1 MIVGV
6 PTEVKTREYRVG
18 MIPAGARTLT
28 AHGHKVL
35 VQQGAGLG
43 SGIADEA
50 YKAAGAEIVATAD
63 EVWKRAEM
71 IFKVKEPLPE
81 EYPRMREGQILYTYL
96 HLAAVP
102 ELAQELVKRGVTG
115 VAYETIEL
123 DDGHLP
129 LLHPMSAVAGRMAVQ
144 VGATYLRRS
153 TAARASSSAACRA
166 CVAAASPSSAAASS
180 DSNAARMA
188 IGLGAQVTV
197 LDVNVNTL
205 AYLDDIYQGRVN
217 TLYSDPLSI
226 EESVQRADVVIGAV
240 LVTGARAPR
249 LVTEELIKK
258 MEPGSVIVD
267 VAVDQ
272 GGCIETC
279 RPTTHDDPTYSVHGV
294 IHYCVA
300 NMPGAVARTS
310 TFALNNATLAYGVKI
325 ADRASWRRPPPIVTS
340 PRAEHVQG
348 QDHAQGSS
356 RRRQRRLRSV
366 YFPLSYFFGSG
377 TSFASLHVAGPA
389 AVGAGQ

>member
-1 MIVGV
+1 MIIGV

-18 MIPAGARTLT
+18 MVPAGVRTLT
-28 AHGHKVL
+28 ARGHKVL
-35 VQQGAGLG
+35 VQAGAGLG
-43 SGIADEA
+43 SGISDED
-50 YKAAGAEIVATAD
+50 YRAAGAELLSTAD

-102 ELAQELVKRGVTG
+102 KLADELLKRGVSG

-123 DDGHLP
+123 AGGQLP
-129 LLHPMSAVAGRMAVQ
+129 LLQPMSAVAGRMSIQ
-144 VGATYLRRS
+144 VAATYLEKERGGKGVLLGGVPGVLRG
-153 TAARASSSAACRA
+153 R
-166 CVAAASPSSAAASS
+166 VAIIGGGTVGQ
-180 DSNAARMA
+180 NAARMA

-197 LDVNVNTL
+197 LDINIETL
-205 AYLDDIYQGRVN
+205 AYIDDVYEGRIE

-226 EESVQRADVVIGAV
+226 EQSVRNADAVIGAV
-240 LVTGARAPR
+240 LVAGARAPR
-249 LVTEELIKK
+249 LVTDAMVKK

-279 RPTTHDDPTYSVHGV
+279 HPTTHDDPTYTVHGV
-294 IHYCVA
+294 VHYCVA

-310 TFALNNATLAYGVKI
+310 TFALNNATLAYGVRI
-325 ADRASWRRPPPIVTS
+325 ADLGLQEAMKDPVVLRGLNTHKGKVTHQAV
-340 PRAEHVQG
+340 AEALNLEYKPFG
-348 QDHAQGSS
+348 Q
-356 RRRQRRLRSV
+356 
-366 YFPLSYFFGSG
+366 
-377 TSFASLHVAGPA
+377 
-389 AVGAGQ
+389 

>member
-18 MIPAGARTLT
+18 MIPAGVRTLVL
-28 AHGHKVL
+28 HGHKVV
-35 VQQGAGLG
+35 VQAGAGVG
-43 SGIADEA
+43 SGISDEM
-50 YKAAGAEIVATAD
+50 YRAAGAELVATAD

-96 HLAAVP
+96 HLAAAP
-102 ELAQELVKRGVTG
+102 QLAQELVRRGVTG

-123 DDGHLP
+123 DDGRLP
-129 LLHPMSAVAGRMAVQ
+129 LLQPMSAVAGRMAIQ
-144 VGATYLRRS
+144 
-153 TAARASSSAACRA
+153 
-166 CVAAASPSSAAASS
+166 VAAAYLEKERGGKGILLGGVPGVRRGRVAIIGGGIVGQ
-180 DSNAARMA
+180 NAARMA
-188 IGLGAQVTV
+188 IGLGALVNI
-197 LDVNVNTL
+197 LDVNPDTL
-205 AYLDDIYQGRVN
+205 SYVDDIYQGRVN
-217 TLYSDPLSI
+217 TLYSDPLAI
-226 EESVQRADVVIGAV
+226 EESVVKADVVVGAV
-240 LVTGARAPR
+240 LIPGAKAPR
-249 LVTEELIKK
+249 LVTEAMIQK

-279 RPTTHDDPTYSVHGV
+279 HPTTHDDPTFTVHGV

-325 ADRASWRRPPPIVTS
+325 ADLGISKAAKGSAPILRGINTWQGKVTHQ
-340 PRAEHVQG
+340 AV
-348 QDHAQGSS
+348 AQ
-356 RRRQRRLRSV
+356 
-366 YFPLSYFFGSG
+366 
-377 TSFASLHVAGPA
+377 
-389 AVGAGQ
+389 AVGSEYHPFPV

>member
-18 MIPAGARTLT
+18 MIPAGTRTLT
-28 AHGHKVL
+28 SRGHKVL

-43 SGIADEA
+43 SGISDDA

-81 EYPRMREGQILYTYL
+81 EYPRMREGQIVYTYL
-96 HLAAVP
+96 HLAAAP
-102 ELAQELVKRGVTG
+102 QLAHEMLKRGVTG

-123 DDGHLP
+123 DDGRLP
-129 LLHPMSAVAGRMAVQ
+129 LLQPMSAVAGRMSVQ
-144 VGATYLRRS
+144 
-153 TAARASSSAACRA
+153 
-166 CVAAASPSSAAASS
+166 VAAAYLQKEHGGKGMLLGGVPGVRRGRVAIIGGGTVGQH
-180 DSNAARMA
+180 AARMA
-188 IGLGAQVTV
+188 VGLGALVNI
-197 LDVNVNTL
+197 LDINPDTL
-205 AYLDDIYQGRVN
+205 SYIDDIYQGRVN

-240 LVTGARAPR
+240 LITGARAPR
-249 LVTEELIKK
+249 LVTEDLIKK

-279 RPTTHDDPTYSVHGV
+279 RPTTHDDPTYTVHGV

-310 TFALNNATLAYGVKI
+310 TYALNNATLSYGVKI
-325 ADRASWRRPPPIVTS
+325 ADMGIVAAAAADRHLAKGLNTYKGKITHK
-340 PRAEHVQG
+340 A
-348 QDHAQGSS
+348 
-356 RRRQRRLRSV
+356 
-366 YFPLSYFFGSG
+366 
-377 TSFASLHVAGPA
+377 VAA
-389 AVGAGQ
+389 AVNADFVPFTSL

>member
-18 MIPAGARTLT
+18 MIPAGAKLLT
-28 AHGHKVL
+28 SHGHKVL

-50 YKAAGAEIVATAD
+50 YKTAGAEIVGSAD
-63 EVWKRAEM
+63 EVWKRADM

-96 HLAAVP
+96 HLAAAP
-102 ELAQELVKRGVTG
+102 QLTTELLKRGVTG

-123 DDGHLP
+123 DDGRLP
-129 LLHPMSAVAGRMAVQ
+129 LLQPMSAVAGRMAIQ
-144 VGATYLRRS
+144 VAATYLEKEKGGKGILLGGVPGVRRG
-153 TAARASSSAACRA
+153 R
-166 CVAAASPSSAAASS
+166 VAIIGGGIVGQH
-180 DSNAARMA
+180 AARMA
-188 IGLGAQVTV
+188 IGLGAMVNI
-197 LDVNVNTL
+197 LDINPDTL
-205 AYLDDIYQGRVN
+205 AYVDDIYQGRVN

-226 EESVQRADVVIGAV
+226 EESVKRADVVVGAV
-240 LVTGARAPR
+240 LVAGAKAPK
-249 LVTEELIKK
+249 LVTEDMIKM

-279 RPTTHDDPTYSVHGV
+279 HPTTHDDPTFTVHGV

-310 TFALNNATLAYGVKI
+310 TFALNNATLAYGVRI
-325 ADRASWRRPPPIVTS
+325 ADMGIQAAAAADRHLAKGVNTYKGKVTHK
-340 PRAEHVQG
+340 A
-348 QDHAQGSS
+348 
-356 RRRQRRLRSV
+356 
-366 YFPLSYFFGSG
+366 
-377 TSFASLHVAGPA
+377 VAA
-389 AVGAGQ
+389 AVNADFVPFNAL

>member
-43 SGIADEA
+43 SGIADDA
-50 YKAAGAEIVATAD
+50 YRAAGAEVLPSAD
-63 EVWKRAEM
+63 DVWRRADM

-81 EYPRMREGQILYTYL
+81 EYPRMREGQIVYTYL

-102 ELAQELVKRGVTG
+102 QLAHELVKRGVTG

-123 DDGHLP
+123 DDGRLP
-129 LLHPMSAVAGRMAVQ
+129 LLQPMSAVAGRMAIQ
-144 VGATYLRRS
+144 VAATYLEKEKGGKGILLGGVPGVRRG
-153 TAARASSSAACRA
+153 R
-166 CVAAASPSSAAASS
+166 VAIIGGGIVGQH
-180 DSNAARMA
+180 AARMA
-188 IGLGAQVTV
+188 IGLGAMVNI
-197 LDVNVNTL
+197 LDINPDTL
-205 AYLDDIYQGRVN
+205 AYVDDIYQGRVN
-217 TLYSDPLSI
+217 TLYSDPVSI
-226 EESVQRADVVIGAV
+226 EESVTRADVVVGAV
-240 LVTGARAPR
+240 LIAGAKAPK
-249 LVTEELIKK
+249 LVTEEMIRK

-279 RPTTHDDPTYSVHGV
+279 HPTTHDDPTFTVHGV

-310 TFALNNATLAYGVKI
+310 TFALNNATLSYGVKI
-325 ADRASWRRPPPIVTS
+325 ADHGVVAAAAADRALAKGINTYKGKVTHKAVAAAVNADFV
-340 PRAEHVQG
+340 P
-348 QDHAQGSS
+348 
-356 RRRQRRLRSV
+356 
-366 YFPLSYFFGSG
+366 
-377 TSFASLHVAGPA
+377 FASL
-389 AVGAGQ
+389 

>member
-28 AHGHKVL
+28 ARGHKVL

-43 SGIADEA
+43 SGLPDEA
-50 YKAAGAEIVATAD
+50 YKAVGAEIVATAD

-71 IFKVKEPLPE
+71 IFKVKEPIAE

-102 ELAQELVKRGVTG
+102 ALANELVKRGVTG

-123 DDGHLP
+123 DNGHLP
-129 LLHPMSAVAGRMAVQ
+129 LLQPMSAVAGRMAVQ
-144 VGATYLRRS
+144 VAANYLQKEHGGKGILLGGVPGVRRG
-153 TAARASSSAACRA
+153 R
-166 CVAAASPSSAAASS
+166 VAIIGGGIVGQH
-180 DSNAARMA
+180 AARMA
-188 IGLGAQVTV
+188 IGLGALVNI
-197 LDVNVNTL
+197 LDINNDTL
-205 AYLDDIYQGRVN
+205 ADIDDIYQGRVN
-217 TLYSDPLSI
+217 TLYSDPLAI
-226 EESVQRADVVIGAV
+226 EESVMKADVVVGAV
-240 LVTGARAPR
+240 LVTGAKAPKR
-249 LVTEELIKK
+249 VTEAMIKK

-279 RPTTHDDPTYSVHGV
+279 HPTTHDDPTFTVHGV

-300 NMPGAVARTS
+300 NMPGAVAHTS
-310 TFALNNATLAYGVKI
+310 TFALNNATLAYGVRI
-325 ADRASWRRPPPIVTS
+325 ADQGIV
-340 PRAEHVQG
+340 AA
-348 QDHAQGSS
+348 AQADRVLARG
-356 RRRQRRLRSV
+356 LN
-366 YFPLSYFFGSG
+366 
-377 TSFASLHVAGPA
+377 
-389 AVGAGQ
+389 